1 MNGIVN
7 PLIDNAVQCWGC
19 PVFDRLFQV
28 VSMAAGAVYGQF
40 AFFCMILFCVLFAF
54 YVLNAV
60 WKNIKD
66 NVPDPWYKKSVQPAI
81 ISSLF
86 ALTFLGMGVML
97 PRFVTTL
104 TFEPVAQIAL
114 TYTQSVVQMDA
125 ATIEERVTYQ
135 PMPMSD
141 AGFYRP
147 QLRDAIIMLMKTT
160 ITQFQAYI
168 KLGIAVMDSAFTW
181 RAMLGVGALL
191 KHIIIFF
198 MGLYLVYGFF
208 RLFVRFC
215 FYFADIIVAMTLF
228 AFFFPLS
235 LVMFVF
241 RGGDAP
247 SWMKNLGKTVG
258 VGQFKRVIKSI
269 VALASGVLTYTVVMV
284 IIAKFFTASGGDGA
298 QLMHLITNGDVFAAD
313 LSDENLAALTL
324 MGCVVLVYV
333 VNFITGL
340 GGQVT
345 KMVLDTFDV
354 GTENQLSEQLATDA
368 EKLTK
373 VVVDTA
379 KKVGQTI
386 INGGDGSAAGKTDK
400 K

>member
-1 MNGIVN
+1 
-7 PLIDNAVQCWGC
+7 
-19 PVFDRLFQV
+19 
-28 VSMAAGAVYGQF
+28 
-40 AFFCMILFCVLFAF
+40 
-54 YVLNAV
+54 
-60 WKNIKD
+60 
-66 NVPDPWYKKSVQPAI
+66 
-81 ISSLF
+81 
-86 ALTFLGMGVML
+86 
-97 PRFVTTL
+97 
-104 TFEPVAQIAL
+104 
-114 TYTQSVVQMDA
+114 
-125 ATIEERVTYQ
+125 
-135 PMPMSD
+135 
-141 AGFYRP
+141 
-147 QLRDAIIMLMKTT
+147 
-160 ITQFQAYI
+160 
-168 KLGIAVMDSAFTW
+168 MDSAFTW
-181 RAMLGVGALL
+181 RAMLGVGTLL

-215 FYFADIIVAMTLF
+215 FYFADIIVAMTFF

-386 INGGDGSAAGKTDK
+386 INGGDGAAAGKTDK